1 MSNVLEWLLNLNQNA
16 TNLIEEPAQDND
28 LGRLLDFQEPS
39 KEAVNIVP
47 TPKIKIER
55 PIVPSSQIKIER
67 QSSEEESC
75 SGASSDPSS
84 SESGDEDSIEIDES
98 ADRVSISESESEDD
112 SSTSSDNESA
122 SEEDNREFNGGIFT
136 ILFEIIN

>member
-1 MSNVLEWLLNLNQNA
+1 MSNELEWLLNLNQKA
-16 TNLIEEPAQDND
+16 TNPIEEPAQDND
-28 LGRLLDFQEPS
+28 LGWLLDFQEPS

-75 SGASSDPSS
+75 SGAGSDPGS
-84 SESGDEDSIEIDES
+84 SESGDEDSIKTDES

-122 SEEDNREFNGGIFT
+122 SEEEDNREFNGGYFT
-136 ILFEIIN
+136 IF